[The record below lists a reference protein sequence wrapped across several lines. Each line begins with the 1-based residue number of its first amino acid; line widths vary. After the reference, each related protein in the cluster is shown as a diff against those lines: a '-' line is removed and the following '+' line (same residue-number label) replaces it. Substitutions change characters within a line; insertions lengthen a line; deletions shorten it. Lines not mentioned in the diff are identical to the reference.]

1 MLTVMLPFSFP
12 LLLCFLQL
20 SIDMP
25 HEYVVCRVYYYD
37 HHNEN
42 CQCLMEKISC
52 LSEFDFENA
61 NGFLTRH
68 MIKRNSAKLLRA
80 NQRRVTVESALKHS
94 EK

>member
-1 MLTVMLPFSFP
+1 
-12 LLLCFLQL
+12 
-20 SIDMP
+20 
-25 HEYVVCRVYYYD
+25 
-37 HHNEN
+37 
-42 CQCLMEKISC
+42 MEKISC